1 MKRKILTYFL
11 YIKETIKQLLK
22 RLILKF
28 WPNNVLEGFVELYI
42 QISMTLKTPT
52 RVRICSVNL

>member
-42 QISMTLKTPT
+42 QIKQT
-52 RVRICSVNL
+52 